1 MVSQP
6 SIMSGTATVPNRGF
20 VPEETVMAVGPDNA
34 TVTTYYRPFWRPVL
48 AGTLFTLSVFVL
60 SWFLMLGCHVGIA
73 SDGVIA
79 LGAGAAVWI
88 WVTACVAYFFG
99 GAIAS
104 AMTLPSGHKWLKG
117 AVIWGLSIP
126 LALILYAFLGQSGT
140 LLSALNLPHTGM
152 LAGAGVNAPVGTGA
166 HFGFLW
172 STFIALACGLI
183 FSIIGSMAGFAGRRI
198 EKEPA

>member
-6 SIMSGTATVPNRGF
+6 TIVTPDPTAVHNRGF
-20 VPEETVMAVGPDNA
+20 IPEETVVAVGPGNA
-34 TVTTYYRPFWRPVL
+34 AITTYYRPFWRPVI
-48 AGTLFTLSVFVL
+48 AGTVFALSVFAL
-60 SWFLMLGCHVGIA
+60 SWYLMLGCHVGI
-73 SDGVIA
+73 SDNGIVA

-104 AMTLPSGHKWLKG
+104 AMTMPNGSGWLKG

-126 LALILYAFLGQSGT
+126 AALILYAVLAQSGT
-140 LLSALNLPHTGM
+140 LLTALNLPHAGM
-152 LAGAGVNAPVGTGA
+152 LEIAGTNTVAGSSA

-172 STFIALACGLI
+172 STFIALGLGLI
-183 FSIIGSMAGFAGRRI
+183 FSIIGSVSGLGGR
-198 EKEPA
+198 KVHA